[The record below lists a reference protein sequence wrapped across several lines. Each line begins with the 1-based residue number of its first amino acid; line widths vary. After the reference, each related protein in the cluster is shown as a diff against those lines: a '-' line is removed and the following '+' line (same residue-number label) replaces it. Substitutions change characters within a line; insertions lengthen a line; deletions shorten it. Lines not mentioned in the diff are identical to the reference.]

1 MREIIKWKCRNCKF
15 GQRLC
20 IGRRFS
26 ECWRCPFV
34 LRYFALCLQAVLYA
48 FYGLSITIKHAFNGF
63 WRFDIKQPLYASVG
77 THPSFPD
84 HSIAPRKSSVHIWEP
99 FHWNRTNQSI
109 LRRSEVTQDQCNHFE
124 TIWIDLS
131 LFRIMGFHTRHIP
144 FHSIEFQ
151 QFQVDW
157 NLGVS
162 FTKDLSRFDH
172 FWAILHA
179 FQFVLSIKAFIA
191 FVLSCRFV
199 VELF

>member
-1 MREIIKWKCRNCKF
+1 MQEIIKWKCRNCKF

-20 IGRRFS
+20 IGSRFS
-26 ECWRCPFV
+26 ECWRWPFV

-124 TIWIDLS
+124 TIWIGLS
-131 LFRIMGFHTRHIP
+131 LFGIMEFHTRHIP
-144 FHSIEFQ
+144 FHSIKFSHFRLIDFSGFHSQ
-151 QFQVDW
+151 KIWVD
-157 NLGVS
+157 S
-162 FTKDLSRFDH
+162 IAFEPFC
-172 FWAILHA
+172 IL
-179 FQFVLSIKAFIA
+179 I
-191 FVLSCRFV
+191 FVLSCFAVNPIGFECKFV
-199 VELF
+199 DQLY